1 MGRLQ
6 RHADSNTT
14 AVTTFVQVLCRH
26 GVLMGSIALVLALIA
41 GGAVLMPVL
50 DPLVQGPL
58 PYVIALAV
66 IVALFLGYLRF
77 RSFHNARYQW
87 SWIAYLFY
95 ISVVE
100 EVAFRLYLPA
110 MLETA
115 AGATAAVLL
124 SNALFGA
131 LHYFTLRWKFS
142 HCVVTGLGGVGLSR
156 LLETSGDLVLVTL
169 VHFVATFLNT
179 PRAPEASTKVRV

>member
-6 RHADSNTT
+6 RQADSNTT
-14 AVTTFVQVLCRH
+14 AVTTFLQVVCRH
-26 GVLMGSIALVLALIA
+26 GVLMGSTAIVLALTA
-41 GGAVLMPVL
+41 DGSVLTPALAAV
-50 DPLVQGPL
+50 VQGPL
-58 PYVIALAV
+58 PYVFALAV
-66 IVALFLGYLRF
+66 IVGLFLGYLRF

-87 SWIAYLFY
+87 PWIAYLFY

-100 EVAFRLYLPA
+100 EMAFRLYLPA
-110 MLETA
+110 MLESA

-124 SNALFGA
+124 SNALFAA

-156 LLETSGDLVLVTL
+156 LLETSGDLMLVIL
-169 VHFVATFLNT
+169 VHFIATFLNT
-179 PRAPEASTKVRV
+179 PRAPEASSKV